1 MAEMAELLRA
11 PAGNVDLSAIDTRAT
26 PGFSGAKADA
36 QQVQPELAERIA
48 TLQEQL
54 YAEGRSGG
62 ERSVLIVL
70 QGMDTSGKGGTV
82 KHVVGQVDPGGVD
95 VVAFRAPTA
104 EELRHDF
111 LWRIRKRLP
120 EPGMLAV
127 FDRSHYEDVVAVRV
141 RGIADRRTWSRRY
154 ATINRF
160 EERLAAQGTVI
171 VKCFL
176 HISPEEQRE
185 RLLARLEDPTKHWKY
200 RPGDLEDRALWD
212 DFMRAYEDAIER
224 CSSDAA
230 PWYVVPADRKWYRN
244 WAISRLLIERLER
257 LGLGWP
263 APTFDVEEQKAKL
276 LEA

>member
-11 PAGNVDLSAIDTRAT
+11 PAANVDLSAIDTRAT

-36 QQVQPELAERIA
+36 QKVQPELAERIA

-62 ERSVLIVL
+62 KRSVLIVL

-82 KHVVGQVDPGGVD
+82 KHVVGQVDPAGVD

-104 EELRHDF
+104 EERRHDF

-244 WAISRLLIERLER
+244 WAISRLLIERLEQ

-276 LEA
+276 LA

>member
-1 MAEMAELLRA
+1 MGKLAEALRA
-11 PAGNVDLSAIDTRAT
+11 PAGAIDLSAIDTRAT
-26 PGFSGAKADA
+26 PGLKGNKADA
-36 QQVQPELAERIA
+36 QKQLPDLGVRLA

-54 YAEGRSGG
+54 FAEGRTGG
-62 ERSVLIVL
+62 SRSVLLVL

-82 KHVVGQVDPGGVD
+82 EHVVGQVDPGGVH
-95 VVAFRAPTA
+95 VVAFRKPTR
-104 EELRHDF
+104 EELEHDF
-111 LWRIRKRLP
+111 LWRIRKELP

-154 ATINRF
+154 TTINRF

-185 RLLARLEDPTKHWKY
+185 RLLARLDDPTKHWKY

-212 DFMRAYEDAIER
+212 DFQRAYSDAIER
-224 CSSDAA
+224 CSTDAA

-244 WAISRLLIERLER
+244 WAISRLMCERLEQ

-263 APTFDVEEQKAKL
+263 AATFDVEEQKAL
-276 LEA
+276 LGA

>member
-11 PAGNVDLSAIDTRAT
+11 PVANVDLSALDTRAT

-36 QQVQPELAERIA
+36 EKIQPELAERIA

-62 ERSVLIVL
+62 KRRVLIVL

-82 KHVVGQVDPGGVD
+82 KHVVGQVDPAGVD

-104 EELRHDF
+104 EERRHDF

-224 CSSDAA
+224 CSSEAA

-244 WAISRLLIERLER
+244 WAISRLLIERLEQ

-263 APTFDVEEQKAKL
+263 APAFDVEEERAKL
-276 LEA
+276 LSG

>member
-1 MAEMAELLRA
+1 MGEIAELLRA
-11 PAGNVDLSAIDTRAT
+11 AAAGDVELAAIDTRAT
-26 PGFSGAKADA
+26 PGFKGKKADA
-36 QQVQPELAERIA
+36 EKLQPGLAERMA

-54 YAEGRSGG
+54 YADGRTGG
-62 ERSVLIVL
+62 SRSVLVVL

-82 KHVVGQVDPGGVD
+82 EHVVGQVDPAGVH
-95 VVAFRAPTA
+95 VIAFRRPTP
-104 EELRHDF
+104 EELSHDF
-111 LWRIRKRLP
+111 LWRIRRELP

-141 RGIADRRTWSRRY
+141 RKIVERRTWTRRY

-160 EERLAAQGTVI
+160 EQRLAAQGTLI

-185 RLLARLEDPTKHWKY
+185 RLLARLDDPTKHWKY

-212 DFMRAYEDAIER
+212 DFQRAYGDAIER
-224 CSSDAA
+224 CSTDAA

-244 WAISRLLIERLER
+244 WAISRLLCERLESSGSAGR
-257 LGLGWP
+257 RRRS
-263 APTFDVEEQKAKL
+263 TSRSRRRC
-276 LEA
+276 